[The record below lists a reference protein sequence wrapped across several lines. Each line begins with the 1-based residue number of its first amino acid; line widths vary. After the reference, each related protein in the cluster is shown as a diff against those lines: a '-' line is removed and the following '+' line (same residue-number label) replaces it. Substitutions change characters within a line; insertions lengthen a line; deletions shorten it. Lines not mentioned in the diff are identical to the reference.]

1 MGLLSPTCARQ
12 LVRLPP
18 GNQPALLDVIR
29 REALTVH
36 ELKGV
41 VDLIQRAPSRELQ
54 QYILDAPREALNQAD
69 GAWLPS
75 RDPRLS
81 VVGSQVWRRLGLLLE
96 LLGRMEGWL
105 THEGLSGLTPK
116 DRDVLAPRFARL
128 SRDAHSVA
136 LLSQD
141 LMAEQVPA

>member
-1 MGLLSPTCARQ
+1 M
-12 LVRLPP
+12 
-18 GNQPALLDVIR
+18 IH

-36 ELKGV
+36 ELEGV

-54 QYILDAPREALNQAD
+54 QYILDAPREALAQAD
-69 GAWLPS
+69 GPRLPA

-96 LLGRMEGWL
+96 MLGRMEGSL
-105 THEGLSGLTPK
+105 THEGLPGLTPK
-116 DRDVLAPRFARL
+116 DREVLTPRFTRL
-128 SRDAHSVA
+128 ARDATSVA

-141 LMAEQVPA
+141 LVSEPVPA